1 MKKGNLII
9 RQPVVVLV
17 GHIDHG
23 KSSILSKIKD
33 FKITEKETGG
43 ITQHIG
49 AYEVEEKGKKI
60 TFIDTPGHEAFSAM
74 RARGAK
80 VADIAILV
88 VAADEG
94 VQAQTKEAISQI
106 LKAEMPMIVAINK
119 IDKSTANPAKVKREL
134 AEQKVLTESLGG
146 KIPSVN
152 VSAVTGEGI
161 EELLDL
167 ILLVAEMEELKADIT
182 KPAVGVIIESYL
194 DSKRGPTATLL
205 LEQGILKKGDI
216 VGTSLTFGK
225 IKRLEN
231 FQGKE
236 ILEGRPGM
244 PLIALGF
251 NEVPGIGEKFKT
263 FSTLEEAKSQ
273 IELKER
279 RLPTPP
285 TKEPGK
291 KVLNLIL
298 KTDVQ
303 GSIEPIEKVLQELP
317 QEKIQLGI
325 LKTGV
330 GDVGIKDIEFAEAAG
345 AQIIGFRVKAGKQIL
360 RLVKERGVR
369 IICFDLIYDL
379 VEDVRNLM
387 KRMVEPQLVRED
399 LGQVKVLVIFL
410 TKKNRQIVGGKI
422 TTGEVTKGTLIEVLR
437 PASPAKR
444 GEEDEKIGKGKLINL
459 QKNKKDVDR
468 LVKGDECGIL
478 YEGNVRIEKGDTLI
492 IYKEEKRKT
501 GL

>member
-23 KSSILSKIKD
+23 KSSILSKIRD

-88 VAADEG
+88 IAADEG

-106 LKAEMPMIVAINK
+106 LKAKMPMLVAINK
-119 IDKSTANPAKVKREL
+119 IDKSTADPAKVKREL

-146 KIPSVN
+146 KIPSIN

-167 ILLVAEMEELKADIT
+167 ILLIAEMEELKADIT

-216 VGTSLTFGK
+216 VGTSLIFGK
-225 IKRLEN
+225 IKRLEE

-244 PLIALGF
+244 PLIVLGF
-251 NEVPGIGEKFKT
+251 NKVPGIGEKFKV
-263 FSTLEEAKSQ
+263 FSTLEEAKAQ
-273 IELKER
+273 IEIKER
-279 RLPTPP
+279 HLPPPP

-298 KTDVQ
+298 KIDVQ
-303 GSIEPIEKVLQELP
+303 GSIEPVEKVLQELP
-317 QEKIQLGI
+317 QEKIQLAI

-330 GDVGIKDIEFAEAAG
+330 GDIGIKDIELAVATG

-360 RLVKERGVR
+360 RLAKERGVR
-369 IICFDLIYDL
+369 ITCFDLIYDL
-379 VEDVRNLM
+379 IEDVRKLM
-387 KRMVEPQLVRED
+387 KRMVEPKVVRED
-399 LGQVKVLVIFL
+399 LGQVKALVIFL

-437 PASPAKR
+437 N
-444 GEEDEKIGKGKLINL
+444 DEKIGKGKLINL

-478 YEGNVRIEKGDTLI
+478 YEGNVRIEEGDILV
-492 IYKEEKRKT
+492 IYKEEKKKRE
-501 GL
+501 L